1 VSPTLWLLDFE
12 SAGPVKLAVS
22 WKIPLSLSWFGVTA
36 LIWKRACS
44 ESAGFHSA
52 RAGPNLTFPVRSA
65 SIGQLHAKSS
75 SNRSLMW
82 SSM

>member
-1 VSPTLWLLDFE
+1 M
-12 SAGPVKLAVS
+12 KLAVT

-52 RAGPNLTFPVRSA
+52 RAGPERGWNSA
-65 SIGQLHAKSS
+65 SISQLHAKSS